1 MVQHVIYIGVL
12 DPVPPAQV
20 VGIVEFY
27 FGLEFVV
34 VFEDAAGGRPDYRVF
49 VIFNRGRD
57 LDIEGNHPVA
67 FQVVRSSDAYFVD
80 VHFTGGF
87 EIFIFFP

>member
-27 FGLEFVV
+27 FGLEFVM
-34 VFEDAAGGRPDYRVF
+34 VFEDAASDRPDYRVF

-67 FQVVRSSDAYFVD
+67 FQVVRSTDAYSVD